1 MLNKS
6 KNKVGRMGNKWVYA
20 LLMAFPVLHFCV
32 FYVYVNANSIAMAF
46 QNVDPVTGEITFTF
60 ANFADQFK
68 FFTTGP
74 ALNMLRVSLLGYVIH
89 LVVGLTTGLM
99 FAYYVYK
106 KRTMSS
112 MFRVLMFLPSII
124 PAIVLVTIYR
134 YFADNAFP
142 EIIAGIVR
150 HVGTGVHQQDGFHR
164 AVAHRG
170 GKNRRCNAVSGVLAY
185 RVAYDVLYNQRVSGD
200 GRCKHIY
207 ESDVSVFFLR
217 LGASCGS

>member
-6 KNKVGRMGNKWVYA
+6 KNKVGRTGNKWVYA

-46 QNVDPVTGEITFTF
+46 QNVDPVTGEITWTF

-68 FFTTGP
+68 FLTTGP

-134 YFADNAFP
+134 
-142 EIIAGIVR
+142 
-150 HVGTGVHQQDGFHR
+150 
-164 AVAHRG
+164 
-170 GKNRRCNAVSGVLAY
+170 
-185 RVAYDVLYNQRVSGD
+185 
-200 GRCKHIY
+200 
-207 ESDVSVFFLR
+207 
-217 LGASCGS
+217 